1 MTRDEAIEALTE
13 AGKAPDDAF
22 PLLEAAIACA
32 IHDYP
37 HRETAPLAGRWS
49 VVTAYRSGIPSPSG
63 PSPPPPP
70 NGWPNGSAA
79 KGPMTPWP
87 RPWLRTCG

>member
-32 IHDYP
+32 IHD
-37 HRETAPLAGRWS
+37 
-49 VVTAYRSGIPSPSG
+49 
-63 PSPPPPP
+63 
-70 NGWPNGSAA
+70 
-79 KGPMTPWP
+79 
-87 RPWLRTCG
+87 